1 MTAPVDGSYGSDMS
15 LAALTSI
22 LMHGPVSRTELTA
35 RLGGSQPTMT
45 RAVKPLL
52 DRGLVLETEDQ
63 LEGPGR
69 PSRPLVGSPGAQR
82 FVGVKVTGDE
92 VFAVSTDLLAQEI
105 AHTTMALRSHDPVDV
120 AATIAEAVHA
130 LASAEELECV
140 GVALGGSAV
149 DGRTVTRAP
158 FLDWRDVPL
167 ADMLEPLVAVPVVV
181 DNDITALT
189 AGEHWF
195 GVARGERDF
204 AVVTIGAGVG
214 LGLVRDD
221 RVVRTHDMGL
231 GTAGHVPL
239 DPTGPRCFLG
249 HRGCSTAMLTIPSI
263 ESQASVALHRDLTFD
278 EIVALAREGEPVALD
293 ILTAAGTSLGRLIAM
308 VANIAMVDVIV
319 ISGDG
324 LAVRDIAE
332 EALLTQL
339 AAERD
344 PEATPLDLRID
355 PEGFTRWA
363 RGAATV
369 AIQWSLPRLLAA
381 PAAR

>member
-1 MTAPVDGSYGSDMS
+1 
-15 LAALTSI
+15 
-22 LMHGPVSRTELTA
+22 
-35 RLGGSQPTMT
+35 
-45 RAVKPLL
+45 
-52 DRGLVLETEDQ
+52 
-63 LEGPGR
+63 
-69 PSRPLVGSPGAQR
+69 
-82 FVGVKVTGDE
+82 
-92 VFAVSTDLLAQEI
+92 
-105 AHTTMALRSHDPVDV
+105 
-120 AATIAEAVHA
+120 
-130 LASAEELECV
+130 
-140 GVALGGSAV
+140 
-149 DGRTVTRAP
+149 
-158 FLDWRDVPL
+158 
-167 ADMLEPLVAVPVVV
+167 
-181 DNDITALT
+181 
-189 AGEHWF
+189 
-195 GVARGERDF
+195 
-204 AVVTIGAGVG
+204 
-214 LGLVRDD
+214 
-221 RVVRTHDMGL
+221 
-231 GTAGHVPL
+231 
-239 DPTGPRCFLG
+239 
-249 HRGCSTAMLTIPSI
+249 MLTIPSI